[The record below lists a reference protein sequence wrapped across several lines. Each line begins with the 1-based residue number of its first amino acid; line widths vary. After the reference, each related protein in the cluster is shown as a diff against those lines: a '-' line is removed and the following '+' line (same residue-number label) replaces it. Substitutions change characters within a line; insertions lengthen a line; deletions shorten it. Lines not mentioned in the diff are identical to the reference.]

1 MGKPRGAEN
10 GGGKGAEDKAGR
22 PRAGGEAAADPRFAA
37 MHSDPR
43 FARFPRNNKQLEI
56 DERFSGA
63 RLPVPALLAAA
74 ATRRLCDAHNID
86 VRSRTQRSRRRRG
99 RGSEIWCFGA
109 AGGWSRAVAAAAFP
123 H

>member
-1 MGKPRGAEN
+1 MMGKPRGED
-10 GGGKGAEDKAGR
+10 GGEQRAKGGR

-63 RLPVPALLAAA
+63 RPA
-74 ATRRLCDAHNID
+74 CS
-86 VRSRTQRSRRRRG
+86 RSPGRRRG
-99 RGSEIWCFGA
+99 SLPWRC
-109 AGGWSRAVAAAAFP
+109 AGY
-123 H
+123 